1 MQTQWY
7 SYKTVQKQKYAFFTG
22 AIEPL
27 AIDNQKYFHP
37 SHSLWEKVPDRES
50 AWRIKQNYYLWLPAT
65 EVAFPITDFQKHFAL
80 IVSIRVDPTVS
91 TYFPNFMPLN
101 NIWID
106 IEEAQI
112 SYPLQSKK
120 SPFLFLHYSRE
131 R

>member
-1 MQTQWY
+1 MY
-7 SYKTVQKQKYAFFTG
+7 NFFAGT
-22 AIEPL
+22 IEPL

-91 TYFPNFMPLN
+91 TYFRNFMPLN
-101 NIWID
+101 NIRNDID
-106 IEEAQI
+106 ETQFFIH
-112 SYPLQSKK
+112 SSRKK
-120 SPFLFLHYSRE
+120 NHFYFYIF
-131 R
+131 